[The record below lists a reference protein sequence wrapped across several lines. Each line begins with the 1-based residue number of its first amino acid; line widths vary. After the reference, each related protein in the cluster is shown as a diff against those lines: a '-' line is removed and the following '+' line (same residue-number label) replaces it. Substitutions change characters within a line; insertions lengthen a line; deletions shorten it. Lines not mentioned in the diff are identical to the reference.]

1 MNITR
6 SIEDT
11 RTARASLGRVA
22 FVPTM
27 GALHEGHLSLMR
39 QARELGDHLVVS
51 IFVNPAQFGEGE
63 DLDQYPRPIERDLDL
78 CRELG
83 VDLVFNP
90 EVDVIYPA
98 DELDV
103 TIDVPGLSTVLEG
116 AHRPGHFVG
125 VCRVV
130 AKLFS
135 IVQPDV
141 AVFGRKDYQQLK
153 VIEAMTR
160 GLCLPI
166 EIVAGQT
173 VREDDG
179 LALSSRNQYL
189 DAMQREQALS
199 LSKALREAEQMIR
212 DGVLEPQT
220 IERAMRMQMQAHDVS
235 VDYAAVRGAHDLCE
249 LDVINTQLM
258 PVVCLVAGR
267 VGQTRLID
275 NVVVGQGA

>member
-275 NVVVGQGA
+275 NVVVE

>member
-83 VDLVFNP
+83 VDLVFSP

-235 VDYAAVRGAHDLCE
+235 VDYAAVCGAHDLCE

-267 VGQTRLID
+267 VGATRLID
-275 NVVVGQGA
+275 NVVVE